1 MRVVGRS
8 PSFEIPMPQPLA
20 HLVLVGRFGAAHGVR
35 GELRLKSFTQDPAA
49 IRGYAPLTDA
59 SGARKFVLS
68 ALRVVKDD
76 MCVVRVEGIADR
88 DAAEK
93 LTNIDLYVA
102 RENLP
107 PPDEDEFYQAD
118 LIGLDAVTETGEA
131 YGTIERVLDFGAGDI
146 LEIRPPD
153 GGETR
158 LVPFTKAAVPTVDI
172 AARRVVI
179 VPPVEIEGEV
189 EEKGE

>member
-1 MRVVGRS
+1 
-8 PSFEIPMPQPLA
+8 MPQPLA

-35 GELRLKSFTQDPAA
+35 GELRLKSFTEDPAA

-76 MCVVRVEGIADR
+76 MCVVRVEGVADR

-118 LIGLDAVTETGEA
+118 LIGLEAVTESGEA

-146 LEIRPPD
+146 LEICPPD

-158 LVPFTKAAVPTVDI
+158 LVPFTKAAVPLVDI

-189 EEKGE
+189 EDKGA